1 MSSSMQKETHPAVRV
16 FRLNPVTQALAGVA
30 AAIPALAFAQMPTGG
45 NVVSG
50 GATITTPDATHTV
63 IQQTTG
69 KAIINWDS
77 FSIGQN
83 GYVQFIQPGSS
94 SIALNRVVGAD
105 PSSILGNL
113 SANGQVFLVNP
124 NGIFFGAGSVVNV
137 AGIVAT
143 TLNISDADF
152 LAGNYRF
159 VKGGT
164 DASVVNAGTINAA
177 NGGYVVLAGDYVSNA
192 SGGVVDAQLGTALLA
207 SGNALTLELEGN
219 SLVRYAVDEA
229 TVAHLAG
236 VDNAG
241 SILANGGRVIMTAK
255 VAGDLASMVVN
266 NTGLVQAQSTVERD
280 GIVYLVGEGGSV
292 ANAGTV
298 DVSAQA
304 GANGGHV
311 EIVADG
317 DIVHAAG
324 SVIDISGAATGS
336 SNAGSVYTWADGTNR
351 FNSGAT
357 IVGKGGA
364 EGGNGGF
371 VELSGNKVVY
381 RGLLDLTAVAGTAGW
396 LLIDPTEIT
405 IRGGSGT
412 DDGVTLYEDN
422 LESALSGSS
431 SVVLLASNTGAGN
444 TASITMEAL
453 SDGELTG
460 TGTAGLTLAVNA
472 ENGATGSITFQNK
485 NDTINIGGDLVLS
498 VTDGSGAGVGTG
510 VGTIDVGNLA
520 SKSKIDLTAGT
531 IDTGNLVVAN
541 SAANSSNAAYAIN
554 ANATTGDLTVNGDV
568 LVNVSNSVAA
578 GVKTSVDLQAAGAV
592 NILGDIAVTA
602 TGLGYYH
609 YNYTTPGSAATSYYS
624 TYADR
629 SDPWTLVDQGD
640 HKIESALNVT
650 AGGNVAVSGSTT
662 VTATDTNSAFTG
674 DNAGGYFQTATSTSH
689 NFWRP
694 TAATATADIDAGGS
708 VSLGGT
714 TTVKADGYAT
724 ASYSETE
731 YWNDMVLQY
740 NYTTKNQSVST
751 NCNPTCTYTN
761 YSIPNTKG
769 TATGNY
775 VWSFTY
781 NDGPSSASGSLTYS
795 SYTDSH
801 NDSAST
807 QLGYSGQTGV
817 TAALTVN
824 AGGSVTTNGLDVAIV
839 NRSSTGSASYTDA
852 NWGHQDSS
860 NVGASVSSAR
870 EVNYSDS
877 FNRSWSAA
885 RSTATTT
892 ITSGDNQ
899 AVTLNGDSNTSA
911 SFTQFSALNTALAG
925 ATMTVTAGQ
934 NGGDSGQGDINVN
947 GNVTVSGGDSDATV
961 ALTLNSLDGN
971 VVQASGTSITVNN
984 SYSGGDASAILSA
997 EAGSLLLQ
1005 SISVAA
1011 GDTAL
1016 LSGSALNDIIVV
1028 GTLTAQEAAGTS
1040 NTLSRISLETD
1051 DGDIELQA
1059 AVSADSAQSAI
1070 IDVDAGQD
1078 LRVQNTTTATV
1089 DGANSSNAA
1098 IAFTSGRDMT
1108 IDGATSAVGNA
1119 SGNTGTSGATTAS
1132 ITFDSGRDLTVTSA
1146 TTVDVDATSY
1156 GYVGSIYPYYHYSYA
1171 STATGSIQMTSGRD
1185 LTLSDT
1191 VTATANSLGYN
1202 GGSDGTYTGV
1212 ATTNI
1217 NISSDGNLTVND
1229 VISATSGSTSNATA
1243 VGGGNA
1249 GSTSARVELA
1259 SAGTTETNAVIR
1271 SNATSITN
1279 AATATTIVGGGDLLT
1294 LNEDVLATGVSAATV
1309 TLNSTNAGGE
1319 IVQLAGKTARA
1330 TAAAATANVNT
1341 AATGSV
1347 DLRSVQALGS
1357 SSSALTM
1364 DVGSG
1369 TVDVL
1374 TSTASAGAATATLT
1388 TRDAAGTLVLADSVT
1403 VTGNR
1408 STAGESAA
1416 LVVNAAGGVDASTAV
1431 IAVSNNSTTASTG
1444 ARAQITAG
1452 GSVALDDISVTTVGA
1467 TGSGSTANLT
1477 VSAGD
1482 ATVTDFTVTSASGA
1496 ASANFTTTNAGLTL
1510 NGDGLVSGNGTGSFA
1525 GLNAT
1530 AAGDL
1535 DTSAATLVVQNLSSL
1550 SNAHASTGMAAGGTA
1565 TIGDLSVTT
1574 QGVSGSAGIDLSGAD
1589 GLTVGGEVTAT
1600 SLATNG
1606 TASVSL
1612 GSADGSVNVLEDA
1625 LIQANSNGF
1634 ASISTDSA
1642 TGGALDGVV
1651 KAISTNNGAEV
1662 SIAADGGT
1670 LSQGANGVLRAQGL
1684 STNLTVYAIDSVL
1697 DFNGSL
1703 ESVATTS
1710 AATLDITGASGS
1722 VGNFE
1727 VTSASGNAS
1736 AFISGTDANGS
1747 LVLDG
1752 YGLVSGNSTSSLG
1765 ALLSIATPGA
1775 LDASAAVLDVVNIS
1789 TSNGAGANIGMD
1801 VNGNIVVGQVDLATH
1816 GANGRAELQVTSYDG
1831 NVSFV
1836 DSVSIIGHGSNS
1848 NTVVGVTAAGDLLV
1862 ASGAEINAAASS
1874 SYSSVTLAADGTAT
1888 INGNVG
1894 ATALSSAVVNI
1905 TGSSGVVQ
1913 GAASEIVAEGGTTA
1927 TTTLTGAGVQVAGL
1941 VKASA
1946 GSGDANVTLVPQGG
1960 DITVA
1965 QAGRVSAFSS
1975 GADAYVTLDGANNL
1989 VLNGMLEVSA
1999 LSGEAK
2005 VSIDDIGTSLTQGS
2019 TGSIVGVGDDV
2030 EVDINGGDNLAS
2042 VVLGGSQTLQA
2053 DQQDAVLKVVGGQVR
2068 VTNFD
2073 ISSQG
2078 GNAGALVVG
2087 NSVVFDGTGAI
2098 DAGGAMA
2105 VLSSTA
2111 MTGNIDSRTADLSV
2125 TNSGSSGGNANA
2137 MISAQAGSALLGDID
2152 VVAADGSAGLG
2163 VQAATGIESTG
2174 NVLVRATGGDSFIEL
2189 ITTGA
2194 TANIKVASGTTM
2206 VAESLGTNAGDADIY
2221 MKAGDCCKAEVQLN
2235 GNVTANNTGSGDA
2248 RVAAYA
2254 GKITVSNITTAHSV
2268 GGSSGIG
2275 FATAGDLVVSG
2286 KLVSK
2291 ADLANEEAHIV
2302 LVSDKLNYSG
2312 TAELSQGNGHVQ
2324 LAPFSTDKI
2333 IGVNSAKDHDAIIG
2347 VNYTTATLNKFAG
2360 YGAEI
2365 RIGGSFDRS
2374 NWANGSDW
2382 CIPEMANWTDVTQHT
2397 ADIHVAGSSNI
2408 VLADT
2413 TMVFDT
2419 TGITYYHDQGMSP
2432 WSVPNGR
2439 TAIYVPRAEKVS
2451 IDRYVD
2457 RTDNSLHSVSKMP
2470 DTTLALATTG
2480 IPPEGTTPL
2489 GGNLFL
2495 AGDGVNMGVYG
2506 GGAGAG
2512 QNGQNGVSGGG
2523 EQGGDAN
2530 ADDDE
2535 NRRSRNRN

>member
-1 MSSSMQKETHPAVRV
+1 MSTNMQKETHPAVRV

-50 GATITTPDATHTV
+50 GATITAPDANHTV

-94 SIALNRVVGAD
+94 AIALNRVVGAD

-159 VKGGT
+159 VKGGS
-164 DASVVNAGTINAA
+164 DARVVNAGTINAA

-292 ANAGTV
+292 ANAGKV

-304 GANGGHV
+304 GAKGGHV
-311 EIVADG
+311 DIVADG

-336 SNAGSVYTWADGTNR
+336 SNAGSVYTWADGANR

-396 LLIDPTEIT
+396 LLVDPTEIT
-405 IRGGSGT
+405 IKSGSGSGDAATFYET
-412 DDGVTLYEDN
+412 D
-422 LESALSGSS
+422 LESALAGTSN
-431 SVVLLASNTGAGN
+431 VVLQASNTGAGN

-472 ENGATGSITFQNK
+472 QNGATGSITFQNK
-485 NDTINIGGDLVLS
+485 SDTINIGGDLVLS
-498 VTDGSGAGVGTG
+498 VTDGNAVGAGAG
-510 VGTIDVGNLA
+510 VGTIDVGNLT
-520 SKSKIDLTAGT
+520 SKSNIDLTAGSIAT
-531 IDTGNLVVAN
+531 RNLTVAN
-541 SAANSSNAAYAIN
+541 SAANGSNAAYAIN
-554 ANATTGDLTVNGDV
+554 ADATTGDLTVDGDV
-568 LVNVSNSVAA
+568 SLIVSNTSAA

-592 NILGDIAVTA
+592 NITGNLVSSA
-602 TGLGYYH
+602 TGVGYYH
-609 YNYTTPGSAATSYYS
+609 YNFTTPGSAATSYYS

-640 HKIESALNVT
+640 HKIESSLNVA
-650 AGGNVAVSGSTT
+650 AGGNLSVGGTTT
-662 VTATDTNSAFTG
+662 VTATDNNTAFTG
-674 DNAGGYFQTATSTSH
+674 GNAGGYFQTATSTTH

-694 TAATATADIDAGGS
+694 TAATATANVTAGGA
-708 VSLGGT
+708 VTLGGL

-724 ASYSETE
+724 ASYSEVE
-731 YWNDMVLQY
+731 SWNDMVLQY
-740 NYTTKNQSVST
+740 NYTTKNQSVSS
-751 NCNPTCTYTN
+751 NCNPTCTYNNYTITN
-761 YSIPNTKG
+761 VKG
-769 TATGNY
+769 SATGNY

-781 NDGPSSASGSLTYS
+781 NDGPSTASNSPSYS

-801 NDSAST
+801 SASDST

-817 TAALTVN
+817 TASLNVN

-839 NRSSTGSASYTDA
+839 NRSSTGSTSYTDT

-860 NVGASVSSAR
+860 NVGASVSGAR

-877 FNRSWSAA
+877 FSRSWAAA

-892 ITSGDNQ
+892 ISSGDNQ
-899 AVTLNGDSNTSA
+899 AVTLNGNSNTSA
-911 SFTQFSALNTALAG
+911 SFTEFTPLNTALAG

-934 NGGDSGQGDINVN
+934 NGGSSGSGNINVN
-947 GNVTVSGGDSDATV
+947 GNVTVSGGDSTNPV
-961 ALTLNSLDGN
+961 ALTLTSLDGN
-971 VVQASGTSITVNN
+971 VVQAAGTSIVVNN
-984 SYSGGDASAILSA
+984 SYTAGDADATLEAS
-997 EAGSLLLQ
+997 AGSLLLQ

-1011 GDTAL
+1011 GHNAQLT
-1016 LSGSALNDIIVV
+1016 GSALDDITVA
-1028 GTLTAQEAAGTS
+1028 GTLTAHEAAGTNNS
-1040 NTLSRISLETD
+1040 LSRIALQTTA
-1051 DGDIELQA
+1051 GDITLEDA
-1059 AVSADSAQSAI
+1059 VRSESAVSAVV
-1070 IDVDAGQD
+1070 DVDAGRD
-1078 LRVQNTTTATV
+1078 LTV
-1089 DGANSSNAA
+1089 N
-1098 IAFTSGRDMT
+1098 
-1108 IDGATSAVGNA
+1108 GATSAVADGAGNTSDSSSTNA
-1119 SGNTGTSGATTAS
+1119 SIIFASGGDMTINGT
-1132 ITFDSGRDLTVTSA
+1132 
-1146 TTVDVDATSY
+1146 TTVDVDAASY
-1156 GYVGSIYPYYHYSYA
+1156 GHLGPYYPYYNYPYA
-1171 STATGSIQMTSGRD
+1171 TTTNGVIQMSSGGN
-1185 LTLSDT
+1185 LLLNNT
-1191 VTATANSLGYN
+1191 VTATANSVGYN
-1202 GGSDGTYTGV
+1202 GTSNGTYTGN
-1212 ATTNI
+1212 ATTSI
-1217 NISSDGNLTVND
+1217 TVSSDGNLTVND

-1249 GSTSARVELA
+1249 GSTSAAVQL
-1259 SAGTTETNAVIR
+1259 SSDGTTEINAVVR
-1271 SNATSITN
+1271 SDATSVTN
-1279 AATATTIVGGGDLLT
+1279 QASATTVVGGGNLLT
-1294 LNEDVLATGVSAATV
+1294 LNENVLATGASAATV

-1330 TAAAATANVNT
+1330 TAASATANVNT

-1347 DLRSVQALGS
+1347 DLRSVEALGTS
-1357 SSSALTM
+1357 NANLTM
-1364 DVGSG
+1364 NVGSG
-1369 TVDVL
+1369 VVDVL
-1374 TSTASAGAATATLT
+1374 TSTASAGSASASLTTQDADGTLT
-1388 TRDAAGTLVLADSVT
+1388 LVDSVT

-1408 STAGESAA
+1408 TTAGESAA
-1416 LVVNAAGGVDASTAV
+1416 LVVNAAGGLDASTSV

-1452 GSVALDDISVTTVGA
+1452 GSVTLDDILVTTVGA
-1467 TGSGSTANLT
+1467 TGSGSTASLVLN
-1477 VSAGD
+1477 AGD
-1482 ATVTDFTVTSASGA
+1482 ATVTDFAVSSDHGA
-1496 ASANFTTTNAGLTL
+1496 ASASFTITSGDLTL
-1510 NGDGLVSGNGTGSFA
+1510 NGIGRVYGNGVGTFA
-1525 GLNAT
+1525 GLSASV
-1530 AAGDL
+1530 AGDL
-1535 DTSAATLVVQNLSSL
+1535 DTSAASLEVRNQSTLSS
-1550 SNAHASTGMAAGGTA
+1550 AHANATLAATGTA
-1565 TIGDLSVTT
+1565 TISDLSVSSDGTNGAVT
-1574 QGVSGSAGIDLSGAD
+1574 VNLSGAD
-1589 GLTVGGEVTAT
+1589 GLTVSGEVTAS
-1600 SLATNG
+1600 SLATGG
-1606 TASVSL
+1606 TATVSL
-1612 GSADGSVNVLEDA
+1612 GSADGNVNVLANA
-1625 LIQANSNGF
+1625 LVLANSHGF
-1634 ASISTDSA
+1634 ASLSSDSA
-1642 TGGALDGVV
+1642 TGGVLDG
-1651 KAISTNNGAEV
+1651 ALRANSTHNGAQL
-1662 SIAADGGT
+1662 SIEADGGV
-1670 LSQGANGVLRAQGL
+1670 LSQGAAGVLRAGAA
-1684 STNLTVYAIDSVL
+1684 TNSLLEVHAGDSVL
-1697 DFNGSL
+1697 DLNGTL
-1703 ESVATTS
+1703 QAVATS
-1710 AATLDITGASGS
+1710 GSATLDVIGASGS
-1722 VGNFE
+1722 IADFE
-1727 VTSASGNAS
+1727 ATSAFSNAS
-1736 AFISGTDANGS
+1736 AFISGNNANGT

-1752 YGLVSGNSTSSLG
+1752 AGSVSANSAGSTG
-1765 ALLSIATPGA
+1765 ALLSIATVGA
-1775 LDASAAVLDVVNIS
+1775 LDTSTGTLDVGNGAT
-1789 TSNGAGANIGMD
+1789 TSGAGASMAVD
-1801 VNGNIVVGQVDLATH
+1801 ANGNVTLGQVDLAT
-1816 GANGRAELQVTSYDG
+1816 GGVNGLAELTVTSNAG

-1836 DSVSIIGHGSNS
+1836 DEVSVNGNGSGS
-1848 NTVVGVTAAGDLLV
+1848 NTVVSATAAGNLLV
-1862 ASGAEINAAASS
+1862 GNGAGISASAPDGYAA
-1874 SYSSVTLAADGTAT
+1874 VTLTADGSAT
-1888 INGNVG
+1888 INGDVG
-1894 ATALSSAVVNI
+1894 ATGSGSAAVAI
-1905 TGSSGVVQ
+1905 TGTTGVAQ
-1913 GAASEIVAEGGTTA
+1913 GAASEIVADGGTTA

-1941 VKASA
+1941 VQANA
-1946 GSGDANVTLVPQGG
+1946 GSGDANLSLVPQGG
-1960 DITVA
+1960 NITVA
-1965 QAGRVSAFSS
+1965 QGGHVLAASAA
-1975 GADAYVTLDGANNL
+1975 ADAKVTLDGANNL

-2019 TGSIVGVGDDV
+2019 TGTIVASGDDV
-2030 EVDINGGDNLAS
+2030 EVNVDGGDNLAS
-2042 VVLGGSQTLQA
+2042 VVLGGSQTLLA
-2053 DQQDAVLKVVGGQVR
+2053 GQQKAVLKVAGGQVR

-2073 ISSQG
+2073 IHSQG
-2078 GNAGALVVG
+2078 NNAGALVVG
-2087 NSVVFDGTGAI
+2087 NNVVFDGTGVI
-2098 DAGGAMA
+2098 DAVGSIAA
-2105 VLSSTA
+2105 LSSTA
-2111 MTGNIDSRTADLSV
+2111 GTGNIDSRSADLSV
-2125 TNSGSSGGNANA
+2125 TNSGSGTADVHLE
-2137 MISAQAGSALLGDID
+2137 AQAGSVLLGDTD
-2152 VVAADGSAGLG
+2152 VVAAGGSAGLD

-2174 NVLVRATGGDSFIEL
+2174 NVLVRATGGDSSIEL
-2189 ITTGA
+2189 VTSGA
-2194 TANIKVASGTTM
+2194 TAHIKVAAGTTM
-2206 VAESLGTNAGDADIY
+2206 VAESLGNHAGDADIY

-2248 RVAAYA
+2248 TVAAYA
-2254 GKITVSNITTAHSV
+2254 GKITVNGVTTAHSV
-2268 GGSSGIG
+2268 GGSTGIG
-2275 FATAGDLVVSG
+2275 LATAGDLVVSG

-2291 ADLANEEAHIV
+2291 ADSANEEAHIV

-2312 TAELSQGNGHVQ
+2312 TAELSQGNGRVQ
-2324 LAPFSTDKI
+2324 LAPFSTDEI
-2333 IGVNSAKDHDAIIG
+2333 IGVNSARDHDAIIG
-2347 VNYTTATLNKFAG
+2347 VNYTTGTLNKFAG

-2382 CIPEMANWTDVTQHT
+2382 CIPDMANWSDVTQHT

-2457 RTDNSLHSVSKMP
+2457 RTDNSLHTVSKAP
-2470 DTTLALATTG
+2470 DTTLALVTTG

-2506 GGAGAG
+2506 GAAGAG
-2512 QNGQNGVSGGG
+2512 QNGAGSGSGANGGG
-2523 EQGGDAN
+2523 EQGGGAN

-2535 NRRSRNRN
+2535 NRRNRNQN

>member
-1 MSSSMQKETHPAVRV
+1 MSTNMQKETHPAVRV

-50 GATITTPDATHTV
+50 GATITAPDANHTV

-94 SIALNRVVGAD
+94 AIALNRVVGAD

-159 VKGGT
+159 VKGGS
-164 DASVVNAGTINAA
+164 DARVVNAGTINAA

-292 ANAGTV
+292 ANAGKV

-304 GANGGHV
+304 GAKGGHV
-311 EIVADG
+311 DIVADG

-336 SNAGSVYTWADGTNR
+336 SNAGSVYTWADGANR

-396 LLIDPTEIT
+396 LLVDPTEIT
-405 IRGGSGT
+405 IKSGSGSGDAATFYET
-412 DDGVTLYEDN
+412 D
-422 LESALSGSS
+422 LESALAGTSN
-431 SVVLLASNTGAGN
+431 VVLQASNTGAGN

-472 ENGATGSITFQNK
+472 QNGATGSITFQNK
-485 NDTINIGGDLVLS
+485 SDTINIGGDLVLS
-498 VTDGSGAGVGTG
+498 VTDGNAVGAGAG
-510 VGTIDVGNLA
+510 VGTIDVGNLT
-520 SKSKIDLTAGT
+520 SKSNIDLTAGSIAT
-531 IDTGNLVVAN
+531 RNLTVAN
-541 SAANSSNAAYAIN
+541 SAANGSNAAYAIN
-554 ANATTGDLTVNGDV
+554 ADATTGDLTVDGDV
-568 LVNVSNSVAA
+568 SLIVSNTSAA

-592 NILGDIAVTA
+592 NITGNLVSSA
-602 TGLGYYH
+602 TGVGYYH
-609 YNYTTPGSAATSYYS
+609 YNFTTPGSAATSYYS

-640 HKIESALNVT
+640 HKIESSLNVA
-650 AGGNVAVSGSTT
+650 AGGNLSVGGTTT
-662 VTATDTNSAFTG
+662 VTATDNNTAFTG
-674 DNAGGYFQTATSTSH
+674 GNAGGYFQTATSTTH

-694 TAATATADIDAGGS
+694 TAATATANVTAGGA
-708 VSLGGT
+708 VTLGGL

-724 ASYSETE
+724 ASYSEVE
-731 YWNDMVLQY
+731 SWNDMVLQY
-740 NYTTKNQSVST
+740 NYTTKNQSVSS
-751 NCNPTCTYTN
+751 NCNPTCTYNNYTITN
-761 YSIPNTKG
+761 VKG
-769 TATGNY
+769 SATGNY

-781 NDGPSSASGSLTYS
+781 NDGPSTASNSPSYS

-801 NDSAST
+801 SASDST

-817 TAALTVN
+817 TASLNVN

-839 NRSSTGSASYTDA
+839 NRSSTGSTSYTDT

-860 NVGASVSSAR
+860 NVGASVSGAR

-877 FNRSWSAA
+877 FSRSWAAA

-892 ITSGDNQ
+892 ISSGDNQ
-899 AVTLNGDSNTSA
+899 AVTLNGNSNTSA
-911 SFTQFSALNTALAG
+911 SFTEFTPLNTALAG

-934 NGGDSGQGDINVN
+934 NGGDSGSGHINVN
-947 GNVTVSGGDSDATV
+947 GNVTVSGGDGTNPV
-961 ALTLNSLDGN
+961 ALTLTSLDGN
-971 VVQASGTSITVNN
+971 VVQSVGTNITVNN
-984 SYSGGDASAILSA
+984 SYVSGDASATLDAS
-997 EAGSLLLQ
+997 AGSLLLQ
-1005 SISVAA
+1005 NISVAA
-1011 GDTAL
+1011 GNTARLTGTAL
-1016 LSGSALNDIIVV
+1016 DDITVA
-1028 GTLTAQEAAGTS
+1028 GTLTAHEAAGTNNS
-1040 NTLSRISLETD
+1040 LSRIALQTT
-1051 DGDIELQA
+1051 DGDITLEDA
-1059 AVSADSAQSAI
+1059 VRSESAVSAVVDI
-1070 IDVDAGQD
+1070 DAGRD
-1078 LRVQNTTTATV
+1078 LTV
-1089 DGANSSNAA
+1089 N
-1098 IAFTSGRDMT
+1098 
-1108 IDGATSAVGNA
+1108 GATSAVADGAGNTSDSSSTNA
-1119 SGNTGTSGATTAS
+1119 SIIFASGGDMTINGT
-1132 ITFDSGRDLTVTSA
+1132 
-1146 TTVDVDATSY
+1146 TTVDVDAASY
-1156 GYVGSIYPYYHYSYA
+1156 GHLGPYYPYYNYPYA
-1171 STATGSIQMTSGRD
+1171 TTTNGVIQMSSGGN
-1185 LTLSDT
+1185 LLLNNT
-1191 VTATANSLGYN
+1191 VTATANSVGYN
-1202 GGSDGTYTGV
+1202 GTSNGTYTGN
-1212 ATTNI
+1212 ATTSI
-1217 NISSDGNLTVND
+1217 TVSSDGNLTVND

-1249 GSTSARVELA
+1249 GSTSAAVQL
-1259 SAGTTETNAVIR
+1259 SSDGTTEINAVVR
-1271 SNATSITN
+1271 SDATSVTN
-1279 AATATTIVGGGDLLT
+1279 QASATTVVGGGNLLT
-1294 LNEDVLATGVSAATV
+1294 LNENVLATGASAATV

-1330 TAAAATANVNT
+1330 TAASATANVNT

-1347 DLRSVQALGS
+1347 DLRSVEALGTS
-1357 SSSALTM
+1357 NANLTM
-1364 DVGSG
+1364 NVGSG
-1369 TVDVL
+1369 VVDVL
-1374 TSTASAGAATATLT
+1374 TSTASAGSASASLTTQDADGTLT
-1388 TRDAAGTLVLADSVT
+1388 LVDSVT

-1408 STAGESAA
+1408 TTAGESAA
-1416 LVVNAAGGVDASTAV
+1416 LVVNAAGGLDASTSV

-1452 GSVALDDISVTTVGA
+1452 GSVTLDDILVTTVGA
-1467 TGSGSTANLT
+1467 TGSGSTASLVLN
-1477 VSAGD
+1477 AGD
-1482 ATVTDFTVTSASGA
+1482 ATVTDFTASSDHGA
-1496 ASANFTTTNAGLTL
+1496 ASASFTTTSGDLTL
-1510 NGDGLVSGNGTGSFA
+1510 NGNGMVFGNGVGTFA
-1525 GLNAT
+1525 GLYA
-1530 AAGDL
+1530 AVAGDL
-1535 DTSAATLVVQNLSSL
+1535 DASAASLVVNNQSTLSS
-1550 SNAHASTGMAAGGTA
+1550 AHANATLAADGTA
-1565 TIGDLSVTT
+1565 AVSDLNVTS
-1574 QGVSGSAGIDLSGAD
+1574 SGTNGAVTVNLSGAD
-1589 GLTVGGEVTAT
+1589 GLTVSGEVTAT
-1600 SLATNG
+1600 SLATGG

-1612 GSADGSVNVLEDA
+1612 GSADGSVNVLADA
-1625 LIQANSNGF
+1625 LVLANSHGF
-1634 ASISTDSA
+1634 ASLSSGSA
-1642 TGGALDGVV
+1642 TGGVLDG
-1651 KAISTNNGAEV
+1651 ALRANSTNNGAQL
-1662 SIAADGGT
+1662 SIEADGGT
-1670 LSQGANGVLRAQGL
+1670 LSQGAAGVLRAEGATGSL
-1684 STNLTVYAIDSVL
+1684 LEVHAGDSVL
-1697 DFNGSL
+1697 DLNGTL
-1703 ESVATTS
+1703 QAVATS
-1710 AATLDITGASGS
+1710 GPATLDLIGASGS

-1727 VTSASGNAS
+1727 VSSASGNAS
-1736 AFISGTDANGS
+1736 AFISGNNAAGT

-1752 YGLVSGNSTSSLG
+1752 SGTVSGNSASSTG
-1765 ALLSIATPGA
+1765 ALLSIATVGA
-1775 LDASAAVLDVVNIS
+1775 LDASTGTLNVANTS
-1789 TSNGAGANIGMD
+1789 TSNGAGASMAVD
-1801 VNGNIVVGQVDLATH
+1801 ANGNVTLGQVDLATA
-1816 GANGRAELQVTSYDG
+1816 GASGLAELTVISNAG

-1836 DSVSIIGHGSNS
+1836 DEVNVTGNGTAS
-1848 NTVVGVTAAGDLLV
+1848 NTVVDATAAGNLLV
-1862 ASGAEINAAASS
+1862 GNGAEISASAPTGNA
-1874 SYSSVTLAADGTAT
+1874 SVTLAADGNAT
-1888 INGNVG
+1888 INGDVG
-1894 ATALSSAVVNI
+1894 AAGAGSAAVAI
-1905 TGSSGVVQ
+1905 TGATGVAQ
-1913 GAASEIVAEGGTTA
+1913 GAASEIVADGGTTA

-1941 VKASA
+1941 VKANA
-1946 GSGDANVTLVPQGG
+1946 DSGDANVSLVPQGG
-1960 DITVA
+1960 NITVA
-1965 QAGRVSAFSS
+1965 QGGHVLAASS
-1975 GADAYVTLDGANNL
+1975 GADANVTLDGANNL
-1989 VLNGMLEVSA
+1989 VLNGALEVSA

-2019 TGSIVGVGDDV
+2019 TGTIVATGNDV
-2030 EVDINGGDNLAS
+2030 EVDIDGGDNLAS
-2042 VVLGGSQTLQA
+2042 VVLGGSQTLLA
-2053 DQQDAVLKVVGGQVR
+2053 DQQKAVLKVAGGQVR

-2073 ISSQG
+2073 VRSQG
-2078 GNAGALVVG
+2078 NNAGALVVG
-2087 NSVVFDGTGAI
+2087 NNVVFDGTGVI
-2098 DAGGAMA
+2098 DAVGSIAA
-2105 VLSSTA
+2105 LSSTA
-2111 MTGNIDSRTADLSV
+2111 TTGNIDSRSADLSV
-2125 TNSGSSGGNANA
+2125 TNSGSGTADVRLE
-2137 MISAQAGSALLGDID
+2137 AQAGSALLGDTD
-2152 VVAADGSAGLG
+2152 VVAAGGSAGLD
-2163 VQAATGIESTG
+2163 VQAATGIESNG
-2174 NVLVRATGGDSFIEL
+2174 NVLVRSTGGDSSIEL
-2189 ITTGA
+2189 VTSGA
-2194 TANIKVASGTTM
+2194 TAHIKVAAGTTM
-2206 VAESLGTNAGDADIY
+2206 VAESLGNHAGDADIY

-2248 RVAAYA
+2248 TVAAYA
-2254 GKITVSNITTAHSV
+2254 GKITVNGVTTAHSA
-2268 GGSSGIG
+2268 GGSTGIG
-2275 FATAGDLVVSG
+2275 LATAGDLIVAG

-2291 ADLANEEAHIV
+2291 ADSANEEAHIV

-2312 TAELSQGNGHVQ
+2312 TAELSQGNGRVQ
-2324 LAPFSTDKI
+2324 LAPFSTDEI
-2333 IGVNSAKDHDAIIG
+2333 IGVNSARDHDAIIG
-2347 VNYTTATLNKFAG
+2347 VNYTTGTLNKFAG

-2382 CIPEMANWTDVTQHT
+2382 CIPDMANWTDVTQHT

-2457 RTDNSLHSVSKMP
+2457 RTDNSLHTVSKAP
-2470 DTTLALATTG
+2470 DTTLALVTTG

-2506 GGAGAG
+2506 GAAGAG
-2512 QNGQNGVSGGG
+2512 QNGAGSGSGANGGG
-2523 EQGGDAN
+2523 GQGGGAN

-2535 NRRSRNRN
+2535 NRRNRSQN